1 MHGVPVM
8 ALTASATHDMMK
20 SIALALGMYQCTVVK
35 RSCNR
40 PNIYYEVQRMQ
51 NFTEEESEKWKELLE
66 GIFGGIVSDLKTN
79 GDAASKVIIFC
90 FLKNDRALIYE
101 YFLHKVGSQNLV
113 KMFTNIT
120 DDTSKKYIISQF
132 CSPQSRLRV
141 VIATVAFGMGI
152 NCPDVS
158 QVIHFRSPCSLLN
171 YAQESGRCGRDGRQA
186 VAKLY
191 YSNTEFGI
199 CSSKF
204 NRKPTKYQSEICDL
218 LKMKSYV
225 SNKSECRRLLLLRY
239 FDGEA
244 DAKQEIESMSIP
256 NHNCCD
262 VCRNVCNCEECLL
275 IEAMDSVEVDDKQMT
290 DQPPETEKRVLSGYQ
305 RKCVEKQL
313 LQLRASLLNTTSL
326 LSPDHSTGFT
336 SNAVKQVVENCE
348 TIFTAEDVLQKTDVL
363 DPILAQNIIDIVEM
377 EANPDILV

>member
-1 MHGVPVM
+1 M
-8 ALTASATHDMMK
+8 
-20 SIALALGMYQCTVVK
+20 
-35 RSCNR
+35 
-40 PNIYYEVQRMQ
+40 
-51 NFTEEESEKWKELLE
+51 
-66 GIFGGIVSDLKTN
+66 KTN

-90 FLKNDRALIYE
+90 FLKNDCALIYE

-113 KMFTNIT
+113 NMFTNIT

-218 LKMKSYV
+218 LKTKSYV
-225 SNKSECRRLLLLRY
+225 SNKSECCRLLLLRY

-262 VCRNVCNCEECLL
+262 VCRNVCNCKECLL

-290 DQPPETEKRVLSGYQ
+290 DQPPETEKRVLRGYQ
-305 RKCVEKQL
+305 RKCIEKQL
-313 LQLRASLLNTTSL
+313 LQLRGSLLNTTSL

-336 SNAVKQVVENCE
+336 SNIVKQVVENCQ

-363 DPILAQNIIDIVEM
+363 DPMLAQNIIDIVEM

>member
-1 MHGVPVM
+1 MEM
-8 ALTASATHDMMK
+8 
-20 SIALALGMYQCTVVK
+20 
-35 RSCNR
+35 
-40 PNIYYEVQRMQ
+40 
-51 NFTEEESEKWKELLE
+51 
-66 GIFGGIVSDLKTN
+66 
-79 GDAASKVIIFC
+79 IIFC
-90 FLKNDRALIYE
+90 FLKNDCALIYE

-113 KMFTNIT
+113 NMFTNIIGN
-120 DDTSKKYIISQF
+120 TSKKYIISQF

-141 VIATVAFGMGI
+141 VIATVAFGMSI
-152 NCPDVS
+152 NYPDVS
-158 QVIHFRSPCSLLN
+158 QVIHFRSPCNLLN

-199 CSSKF
+199 CSSKS
-204 NRKPTKYQSEICDL
+204 NGKPTKYQSEICDL

-225 SNKSECRRLLLLRY
+225 SNKSECHRLLLLRY

-244 DAKQEIESMSIP
+244 DAKQKIESMSIP

-262 VCRNVCNCEECLL
+262 VCRNVYNCKECLL

-305 RKCVEKQL
+305 RKCIEKQL
-313 LQLRASLLNTTSL
+313 LQLRASLLNTTFL

-348 TIFTAEDVLQKTDVL
+348 TISTAEVVLQKNRCFRPYL
-363 DPILAQNIIDIVEM
+363 GSEYH
-377 EANPDILV
+377 